1 MTEHAPSP
9 RRYLVT
15 GGFGYA
21 GAWISGYLAAKGHTV
36 FVLSRRVR
44 PPDAC
49 FPHTLIS
56 ADIAQGPPEEL
67 AGLLPDRLDGVVHAA
82 SVNEEFLAGYPRKA
96 LLINALGTRNLLE
109 ALRMRYDRQSPGQ
122 PLLVYLST
130 IHVYGATGGTVT
142 EATTTLPRNDY
153 ALTHLFGEEY
163 CRLFMRTGRLPSVI
177 ARLSNGYGAPKL
189 PGSDK
194 WHLLLNDLCKNAVER
209 GVLTIRAH
217 PGTPRDFLWLGD
229 AASGVYRLLRRPDL
243 AGSLF
248 NLSSGQ
254 SLAIGEVAERVAAVA
269 GRKLGRPIAIR
280 HEAAAAPSPPSLHIS
295 NEAFVAA
302 TGMTFHNPMEEEI
315 AAILDRLR
323 A

>member
-21 GAWISGYLAAKGHTV
+21 GAWISEYLAALGHTV
-36 FVLSRRVR
+36 FILSRRAS
-44 PPDAC
+44 PPDTG
-49 FPHTLIS
+49 FPYTLIS
-56 ADIAQGPPEEL
+56 ADLAQGQPEEL

-82 SVNEEFLAGYPRKA
+82 SVNEEFLADYPRKA
-96 LLINALGTRNLLE
+96 LLNNALGTRNLLA
-109 ALRMRYDRQSPGQ
+109 ALRMRHDRQSPGR

-142 EATTTLPRNDY
+142 EATPPLPRSDY

-163 CRLFMRTGRLPSVI
+163 CRLFMRTGHFPAVI

-189 PGSDK
+189 PDSDK

-229 AASGVYRLLRRPDL
+229 AASGIYRLLQRPDL
-243 AGSLF
+243 AGNLF

-269 GRKLGRPIAIR
+269 ARVLGRPVAIR
-280 HEAAAAPSPPSLHIS
+280 HETADTIPPPALHIS
-295 NEAFVAA
+295 NKAFVSA
-302 TGMTFHNPMEEEI
+302 TGMVFRNPMEEEI